1 MTTPTTIAVLGTG
14 LLGRAIAERLHTV
27 GHTVIAFNR
36 TPTKALPLQTQG
48 IAVVGSAELAVSRAD
63 CALLLLTDAS
73 AIRATLL
80 TRDCS
85 AALPGKTIIQM
96 GTIGPNDSLQ
106 IEREVARCGGAYCE
120 APVLGSMAEAKSGT
134 LFVMVGGTEKQF
146 SRWSPVF
153 RSLSREP
160 RHIGPVGKAATL
172 KLALNHLIAAE
183 TVAFAF
189 SLGLIQRSGVPV
201 ETFMAILRESA
212 LYAPTFDKK
221 LPRLIKR
228 DYHHP
233 NFSTRHLLKDVLLV
247 SREATARGL
256 PAEALDGLSQI
267 LERAITKGLGELD
280 YSALFDI
287 VNPPEPGSPLS

>member
-1 MTTPTTIAVLGTG
+1 
-14 LLGRAIAERLHTV
+14 
-27 GHTVIAFNR
+27 
-36 TPTKALPLQTQG
+36 
-48 IAVVGSAELAVSRAD
+48 
-63 CALLLLTDAS
+63 
-73 AIRATLL
+73 
-80 TRDCS
+80 
-85 AALPGKTIIQM
+85 M

-146 SRWSPVF
+146 ATWSPVF

-189 SLGLIQRSGVPV
+189 SLGLIQRSGVSV

-233 NFSTRHLLKDVLLV
+233 NFSSRHLLKDVLLF
-247 SREATARGL
+247 SREAAARGL
-256 PAEALDGLSQI
+256 TVDALDGLSQI

-280 YSALFDI
+280 YSALFDV
-287 VNPPEPGSPLS
+287 VNPPEPGSPRS